1 MRLTSSAIV
10 AIISAALAVR
20 AYDRASAAR
29 REGHFCKCRPLGVR
43 QPDELARGRVKSLLG
58 SGKIA
63 NTPSGPLSRIRHR
76 RGGNSGLAP
85 LPFLRVCVF
94 QHSYR

>member
-1 MRLTSSAIV
+1 VGRNFLWGYMLTSSAIV

-29 REGHFCKCRPLGVR
+29 EFVGLTNAQGAAFAKMSFPT
-43 QPDELARGRVKSLLG
+43 RGRVKSLLG
-58 SGKIA
+58 GGKIA

-76 RGGNSGLAP
+76 RG
-85 LPFLRVCVF
+85 
-94 QHSYR
+94 Q